1 MLEFGFTALL
11 IAMTIAI
18 TWFAFFVVYRLYQG
32 QR

>member
-1 MLEFGFTALL
+1 MLEIGFTTLL

-18 TWFAFFVVYRLYQG
+18 VWFASFVVYRLYQG